1 MAFVKILLIS
11 SVSVA
16 ATWPKHNN
24 GRELKFV
31 NGIFN
36 PQTLDMQNT
45 DLEVFQD
52 GKPGWFVNGLAVEN
66 ISIVEGQEMIVG
78 RMKINGYE

>member
-1 MAFVKILLIS
+1 
-11 SVSVA
+11 
-16 ATWPKHNN
+16 
-24 GRELKFV
+24 
-31 NGIFN
+31 
-36 PQTLDMQNT
+36 MQNT

-78 RMKINGYE
+78 RMKINGYEQSMDNINVGKGIAH